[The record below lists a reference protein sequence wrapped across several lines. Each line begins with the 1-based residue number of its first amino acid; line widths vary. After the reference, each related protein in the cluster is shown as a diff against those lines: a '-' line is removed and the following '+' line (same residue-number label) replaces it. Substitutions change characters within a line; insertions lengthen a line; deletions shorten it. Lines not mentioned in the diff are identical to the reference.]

1 MVSDFMMNCK
11 RNNLRTSAPYRVW
24 GHEGLFIFTKTIKQT
39 NLKAEAGLFFYETV
53 AVLVL
58 K

>member
-39 NLKAEAGLFFYETV
+39 NLLGAGLFFYETKAANV
-53 AVLVL
+53 I

>member
-1 MVSDFMMNCK
+1 MVSDFMMNCQ

-24 GHEGLFIFTKTIKQT
+24 VHEGLFIFTKTIKQT
-39 NLKAEAGLFFYETV
+39 NPLGAGLFFYETI
-53 AVLVL
+53 AAIVL

>member
-1 MVSDFMMNCK
+1 MVSDFMMNCQ

-24 GHEGLFIFTKTIKQT
+24 GYERVLIFIKTIKQT
-39 NLKAEAGLFFYETV
+39 NPLGAGLFFYETI
-53 AVLVL
+53 AALVL

>member
-1 MVSDFMMNCK
+1 MVSNFMMSCQ
-11 RNNLRTSAPYRVW
+11 RNNLRTSAPYHVL

-39 NLKAEAGLFFYETV
+39 NLLGAGLFFYETKV
-53 AVLVL
+53 AIVL